1 MIMGCRA
8 SKKTIEIEISSSDSS
23 SDFEPLKPLKPL
35 KLYEPKRTETK
46 KIVYDKRMIRAI
58 FLEEH
63 FKTNLR
69 LFKPKRT

>member
-1 MIMGCRA
+1 MGCGS
-8 SKKTIEIEISSSDSS
+8 SKKPIEIEISSSDSS
-23 SDFEPLKPLKPL
+23 SDFEPLEPL

-46 KIVYDKRMIRAI
+46 EIVYDKRMIRAI

-63 FKTNLR
+63 FKTNLI